1 MILKNILKIISFLQK
16 FIIASINIGSIQS
29 FKYFFSPK
37 KEINFLKIKNIK
49 HKIYYRNFG
58 DKGAIS
64 HLYNKNYKINDSRA
78 KEKIRNII
86 DGGANIGVETIR
98 FANFFPNAKIISVE
112 ANKSNYEILKKN
124 KLKDKYEII
133 NDTKVMPVFKLLKKI
148 NWENMSNGIPVRFH
162 GDYHFEN
169 IVYDK
174 KKFIFLD
181 WRQDFNGI
189 LDYGDIYYDLAKLL
203 HGIIVSHQNV
213 VDNKFSII
221 KNKTK
226 TFISIKKINNY
237 KKIFQKY
244 LSWLSENNY
253 DLNKVHLITALI
265 YLNIATLHHH
275 PYDKFLFSLG
285 KLYLNNILNN
295 DYNND
300 KNHKIFDF

>member
-124 KLKDKYEII
+124 
-133 NDTKVMPVFKLLKKI
+133 T
-148 NWENMSNGIPVRFH
+148 EN
-162 GDYHFEN
+162 YEN
-169 IVYDK
+169 I
-174 KKFIFLD
+174 I
-181 WRQDFNGI
+181 
-189 LDYGDIYYDLAKLL
+189 AL
-203 HGIIVSHQNV
+203 HA
-213 VDNKFSII
+213 
-221 KNKTK
+221 
-226 TFISIKKINNY
+226 
-237 KKIFQKY
+237 
-244 LSWLSENNY
+244 
-253 DLNKVHLITALI
+253 AL
-265 YLNIATLHHH
+265 YNQE
-275 PYDKFLFSLG
+275 K
-285 KLYLNNILNN
+285 KLYLNNNQKNKSDNFYESFFIDNNKIDNSEEVNGITLSKILSENN
-295 DYNND
+295 IEMID
-300 KNHKIFDF
+300 I